1 MSGDATSLGL
11 VTGGA
16 RRVGR
21 AICLELARAGCDI
34 VLTCRTRLR
43 EAEETAA
50 QCRAAGVRASV
61 ERLDLD
67 DLDAVSRFGQMFA
80 SAHGRLD
87 LLVHNASIYERTP
100 WGAVDPLAALRH
112 WRINALAPL
121 LLTEAL
127 AGSLTA
133 ARGLV
138 VAMCDAHTLGRARR
152 RYLAYSMSK
161 AALAEMVRSLAR
173 EMAPHVRVCGIA
185 PGVVA
190 WPDDA
195 EPSEIESYESRILLQ
210 RPGTPED
217 VARLVRFLWQDGTYL
232 NGEIIR
238 LDGGRSLT

>member
-1 MSGDATSLGL
+1 MTETATSLAL

-21 AICLELARAGCDI
+21 AICLELARSGCEVI
-34 VLTCRTRLR
+34 LTYRTSER
-43 EAEETAA
+43 EAQETAA
-50 QCRAAGVRASV
+50 ECRALGVSASAQ
-61 ERLDLD
+61 RLDLE
-67 DLDAVSRFGQMFA
+67 DLDAVESFGQRIVE
-80 SAHGRLD
+80 AHPRLD

-100 WGAVDPLAALRH
+100 WGGVGQGGAMRH

-121 LLTEAL
+121 LLTQAL
-127 AGSLTA
+127 AGPLTA

-173 EMAPHVRVCGIA
+173 EMAPQVRVCGIA

-190 WPDDA
+190 WPEDA

-210 RPGTPED
+210 RPGTSED
-217 VARLVRFLWQDGTYL
+217 VARLLRFLWREGTYL

>member
-1 MSGDATSLGL
+1 MSGDGSSLGL
-11 VTGGA
+11 VTGGS

-21 AICLELARAGCDI
+21 AICLDLARAGCDL
-34 VLTCRTRLR
+34 VLTCRARPR
-43 EAEETAA
+43 EAEETASL
-50 QCRAAGVRASV
+50 CRAAGVRASV
-61 ERLDLD
+61 AQLDLN
-67 DLDAVSRFGQMFA
+67 DLDAVSRFAQDFA
-80 SAHGRLD
+80 SAHARLD

-100 WGAVDPLAALRH
+100 FGRVTADDALRH

-121 LLTEAL
+121 VLTQGL
-127 AGSLTA
+127 AAPLVA

-173 EMAPHVRVCGIA
+173 EMAPQVRVCGIA

-190 WPDDA
+190 WPEDA
-195 EPSEIESYESRILLQ
+195 QPAEIEAYEARIPLQ

-217 VARLVRFLWQDGTYL
+217 VARLVRFLWREGTYL
-232 NGEIIR
+232 SGEIIR